1 VDVETI
7 DREYDQLQQQAQQT
21 AGALTNLAGKMQAA
35 ANAGNADARE
45 WLLDLKEVALQIRD
59 EQGQVASLLQALHG
73 FVANQL
79 QQPQYQQ
86 GQYPPAGQ
94 YPPPGQYP
102 GQYGPQGGGILG
114 RFLGGGFGRAIA
126 MGAGF
131 GLGDD
136 IINSIF

>member
-21 AGALTNLAGKMQAA
+21 AGALTTLAGKMQAA
-35 ANAGNADARE
+35 ANAGNTDARE

-94 YPPPGQYP
+94 YPPPQYPP
-102 GQYGPQGGGILG
+102 GQYAGGGGMLS

>member
-21 AGALTNLAGKMQAA
+21 AGALTTLAGKMQAA
-35 ANAGNADARE
+35 ANAGNTDARE

-94 YPPPGQYP
+94 YPPPQYPP
-102 GQYGPQGGGILG
+102 GQYAGGGGMLS

-136 IINSIF
+136 IINSIL

>member
-1 VDVETI
+1 VDIETI
-7 DREYDQLQQQAQQT
+7 DRDYNQLQQQAQQT
-21 AGALTNLAGKMQAA
+21 AGALTNLAGKLQAA
-35 ANAGNADARE
+35 ANAGNNDARE

-59 EQGQVASLLQALHG
+59 EQSQVSSLLQSLHG
-73 FVANQL
+73 FVANQF

-86 GQYPPAGQ
+86 PPGGYPPAG
-94 YPPPGQYP
+94 YPPA
-102 GQYGPQGGGILG
+102 GGGMLG

-131 GLGDD
+131 GIGDD

>member
-7 DREYDQLQQQAQQT
+7 DREYGQLQQQAQQT
-21 AGALTNLAGKMQAA
+21 TGALTSLAGKMQAA
-35 ANAGNADARE
+35 ANAGNTDARE

-59 EQGQVASLLQALHG
+59 EQSQVASLLQALHG

-86 GQYPPAGQ
+86 APYPPGVQ
-94 YPPPGQYP
+94 YPPGQYA
-102 GQYGPQGGGILG
+102 PQGGGMLG

-131 GLGDD
+131 GIGDD